1 MKFAITHSGITV
13 TCFGAN
19 KKELIKDLDEAIGF
33 VIDQVSVNL
42 IKPKKKKRVVA
53 KKKEQPA
60 DSRAAKTEEQK
71 SPGDFQAKI
80 IKKQTTQIKET

>member
-19 KKELIKDLDEAIGF
+19 KRELIKDIDDARQF
-33 VIDQVSVNL
+33 VVDQVSVNL
-42 IKPKKKKRVVA
+42 IKPKKKKRAPA

-60 DSRAAKTEEQK
+60 SPSVDLTDGEDTGK
-71 SPGDFQAKI
+71 SSDPGFQAKI
-80 IKKQTTQIKET
+80 ISPEV